1 LKSSVKKHE
10 KGEAAMQRLYYL
22 TDSVSSVLG
31 MSRDLA
37 EAGIGDN
44 RLHVM
49 GRNSAVLDQARVHT
63 TTFLEETDLMPLGFT
78 GTLAGLAF
86 GALFGF
92 VLAIMDPW
100 TLELGGS
107 AVLVG
112 AAFFACFGAWLG
124 GIIGISRC
132 NHHLKPYLAHVRAGH
147 YLVMVD
153 VDTEEQEKRVHQ
165 VIDGLHREAQEA
177 GREDH
182 FSPLF

>member
-1 LKSSVKKHE
+1 
-10 KGEAAMQRLYYL
+10 MQRLYYL
-22 TDSVSSVLG
+22 TDSVPSVLSI
-31 MSRDLA
+31 SRDLEA
-37 EAGIGDN
+37 AGIGDN

-49 GRNSAVLDQARVHT
+49 GSNHAELEQARVHT
-63 TTFLEETDLMPLGFT
+63 TTPLEETDLMPFGFT
-78 GTLAGLAF
+78 GALAGLAF
-86 GALFGF
+86 GAVFGF
-92 VLAIMDPW
+92 LLALMDPW

-132 NHHLKPYLAHVRAGH
+132 NYHLKPYLDQVRSGH

-153 VDTEEQEKRVHQ
+153 VDNEDQENRVHRVMDAQ
-165 VIDGLHREAQEA
+165 HTEANEA
-177 GREDH
+177 GREEH

>member
-1 LKSSVKKHE
+1 
-10 KGEAAMQRLYYL
+10 MQRLYYL
-22 TDSVSSVLG
+22 TESVSSVLNI
-31 MSRDLA
+31 SRDL
-37 EAGIGDN
+37 EASGIGDN

-49 GRNSAVLDQARVHT
+49 GQSNAVLDQAGVHIT
-63 TTFLEETDLMPLGFT
+63 TPLEETDLMPFGFT
-78 GTLAGLAF
+78 GALAGLAL

-92 VLAIMDPW
+92 LLAIMDPW

-124 GIIGISRC
+124 GIIGISRS
-132 NHHLKPYLAHVRAGH
+132 NHHLRPYLDQVRAGH

-153 VDTEEQEKRVHQ
+153 VDNEDQETRVHR
-165 VIDGLHREAQEA
+165 VMDGQHTEASEA
-177 GREDH
+177 GREEH